1 MKQETVEVNVG
12 GKTVR
17 LETGR
22 MARQA
27 DGAVVLW
34 VEGTVVIATAVASKT
49 IKPGTDFLPLTVDY
63 QERAYA
69 AGKIPG
75 GFFKREGKPSEREIL
90 NSRLVDR
97 PIRPLFP
104 EGFYY
109 DTQVIASVVSA
120 DRSGV
125 TDVMAVVAA
134 SAALT
139 ISDIPFHDPMGAV
152 RVGCI
157 DGNFVINP
165 DLEQQEKS
173 SIDLVV
179 AGTADAIMMVEG
191 KASEVSEELFLE
203 AIRTAH
209 NACQPIIAAQIE
221 LQKKAGKVKR
231 SLPPVPVRPEL
242 MDRIRQGGKESLSA
256 VLVMSDKKAREDKT
270 SEIRST
276 LSKELFPDGFKDA
289 HEEKEFS
296 TGFHDLE
303 RELLRAMVLDQGIRA
318 DGRKTTE
325 IRPITIEVGILPRT
339 HGSALFTRGE
349 TQSLSVATLGTSDD
363 EQRIDALE
371 GESTKRFM
379 LHYNFPAFSVGEV
392 KPMRGPGRRE
402 IGHGNLAERALL
414 PILPSREAFP
424 YSIRLVSDILE
435 SNGSTSMATV
445 CGGTLAMMDAGIP
458 IKAPVAGIA
467 MGLIKEGDR
476 VAILSDILGIED
488 HLGDMD
494 FKVTG
499 TDSGVTAVQM
509 DIKIKGITLEI
520 MKKALDQAREGRI
533 HIMGKM
539 KASMPSV
546 RATMSPYAPRILTI
560 QVKQDK
566 IREVIGPG
574 GKMIRSITEKT
585 GVKIDI
591 EDSGLIRVA
600 SADEEAAR
608 KAIEMINQIVAEAEV
623 GKIYLGKVKTVADY
637 GAFVEIMPG
646 TTGLCHVSQLEPRRV
661 EKVTDV
667 VNEGDDIVVKVLEVD
682 RQGKIRLS
690 RKEAIAEEGEGR
702 EHRSVAKS

>member
-22 MARQA
+22 MACQA

-270 SEIRST
+270 SEIRGT

-414 PILPSREAFP
+414 PVLPSREAFP

-667 VNEGDDIVVKVLEVD
+667 VNEGDEIVVKVLEVD